1 MPRVN
6 IQQLNNYAHLFKRQV
21 RVSDLNYNSHL
32 DHSNILKIVHD
43 ARIEL
48 FRELGFSEKNLLPK
62 SNKLV
67 HGVVGDLQAQYLNEG
82 ELFEELLIETDFIE
96 RSRCGFRIAHRIKS
110 LKPFGSLD
118 QYNNNNNNNNK
129 NNSNNKPNSSYNINN
144 NNNIGI
150 NKPIGENNNE
160 QQNAAG
166 TTFKNIALIEIGI
179 VAISSIDHQP
189 VELPDSFFKTVG
201 LNFQITK
208 IKL

>member
-1 MPRVN
+1 MPRFN
-6 IQQLNNYAHLFKRQV
+6 IQQLNNYSHLFKRQV

-43 ARIEL
+43 ARAEY

-67 HGVVGDLQAQYLNEG
+67 HGIVGDLQAQYLNEG

-96 RSRCGFRIAHRIKS
+96 RSRCGFRITHRIKS

-118 QYNNNNNNNNK
+118 QFNNK
-129 NNSNNKPNSSYNINN
+129 NNNNSNSNNNKPNGINYNNS
-144 NNNIGI
+144 NIGI
-150 NKPIGENNNE
+150 NKPIGENSNE
-160 QQNAAG
+160 QNAAG
-166 TTFKNIALIEIGI
+166 TTFKNIALIEVGN
-179 VAISSIDHQP
+179 VAISTIDHQP
-189 VELPDSFFKTVG
+189 FELPDSFFKTVG
-201 LNFQITK
+201 LNKNFQITK

>member
-32 DHSNILKIVHD
+32 DHSNILKFVHD
-43 ARIEL
+43 ARAEY

-82 ELFEELLIETDFIE
+82 ELFEDLLIETDFIE
-96 RSRCGFRIAHRIKS
+96 RSRCGFRITHRIKS

-118 QYNNNNNNNNK
+118 QFNNNSNSNNNINNNNNNNNK
-129 NNSNNKPNSSYNINN
+129 P
-144 NNNIGI
+144 I
-150 NKPIGENNNE
+150 NKPIGENANE

-166 TTFKNIALIEIGI
+166 TTFKNIALIEVGI
-179 VAISSIDHQP
+179 VAISTIDHQP
-189 VELPDSFFKTVG
+189 FELPDSFFKTVG
-201 LNFQITK
+201 LNKNFQITK
-208 IKL
+208 IKLK

>member
-1 MPRVN
+1 MPRIN
-6 IQQLNNYAHLFKRQV
+6 IQQLNNYAHLFKRQI
-21 RVSDLNYNSHL
+21 RTTDLNYSSHL
-32 DHSNILKIVHD
+32 DHTNILKIIHD
-43 ARIEL
+43 ARVEC

-67 HGVVGDLQAQYLNEG
+67 QVVVGDLQAQYLNEG

-96 RSRCGFRIAHRIKS
+96 RSRCGFRMTHRIKS

-118 QYNNNNNNNNK
+118 QFNNNLNGNNSGNN
-129 NNSNNKPNSSYNINN
+129 NNSNNNHHH
-144 NNNIGI
+144 NNIGI
-150 NKPIGENNNE
+150 NKTIGEINE

-166 TTFKNIALIEIGI
+166 TTFKNIALVEVGI
-179 VAISSIDHQP
+179 VAISPIDHRP

-201 LNFQITK
+201 LNKNFEITK

>member
-1 MPRVN
+1 MPRIS

-21 RVSDLNYNSHL
+21 RATDLNCSSHL
-32 DHSNILKIVHD
+32 DHTNILKIIHD
-43 ARIEL
+43 ARVEC

-67 HGVVGDLQAQYLNEG
+67 QVVIGDLQAQYLNEG

-96 RSRCGFRIAHRIKS
+96 RSRCGFRMTHRIKS

-118 QYNNNNNNNNK
+118 QFNNKPNGVNNNNNKSNNNNNNNNFG
-129 NNSNNKPNSSYNINN
+129 
-144 NNNIGI
+144 GI
-150 NKPIGENNNE
+150 NKPIGENNE

-166 TTFKNIALIEIGI
+166 TTFKNIALVEVGI
-179 VAISSIDHQP
+179 VAISPIDHQP
-189 VELPDSFFKTVG
+189 VELPDSFFKSVG
-201 LNFQITK
+201 LNKNFEITK

>member
-6 IQQLNNYAHLFKRQV
+6 IQQLNNYAHLLKRKV

-32 DHSNILKIVHD
+32 DHSNILKFVHD
-43 ARIEL
+43 ARAEY

-96 RSRCGFRIAHRIKS
+96 RSRCGFRISHRIKS

-118 QYNNNNNNNNK
+118 QFNNNSGNSSNNNNNNNKPNNNNNNNN
-129 NNSNNKPNSSYNINN
+129 
-144 NNNIGI
+144 I

-179 VAISSIDHQP
+179 VAISTIDHQP
-189 VELPDSFFKTVG
+189 FELPDSFFKTVG
-201 LNFQITK
+201 LNKNFQITK

>member
-43 ARIEL
+43 ARAEY

-82 ELFEELLIETDFIE
+82 ELFEDLLIETDFIE
-96 RSRCGFRIAHRIKS
+96 RSRCGFRITHRIKS

-118 QYNNNNNNNNK
+118 QFNNNSNSNNNINNNNNNNNNK
-129 NNSNNKPNSSYNINN
+129 P
-144 NNNIGI
+144 I
-150 NKPIGENNNE
+150 NKPIGENANE

-166 TTFKNIALIEIGI
+166 TTFKNIALIEVGI
-179 VAISSIDHQP
+179 VAISTIDHQP
-189 VELPDSFFKTVG
+189 FELPDSFFKTVG
-201 LNFQITK
+201 LNKNFQITK